1 MTDASEQ
8 CGALFVVGGAEDR
21 SGARLILRQF
31 AEAAGGPDARILVIA
46 TASTTPDEVM
56 TEYRGAFGDLAIG
69 QLDLAAPATRAEVDE
84 PSLLAR
90 LDEATGVYF
99 TGGDQMRLV
108 SILGGTDFSARLRQ
122 RYATG
127 LALGGTSAGAS
138 AMSAVMIG
146 RGRGKRTPRLS
157 SVRLAPGLG
166 VLPSV
171 IVDQHFRERDRLGR
185 LVTAVIQNPGLLG
198 FGIDEDTAFTLD
210 RDGEVNVLGKGTLT
224 IVDGRHIEGSN
235 IAEVRD
241 HEPLAFA
248 GVRLHTLAPGW
259 GFNINSRS
267 VRLSADTPAAPR
279 VAAQ

>member
-1 MTDASEQ
+1 M
-8 CGALFVVGGAEDR
+8 
-21 SGARLILRQF
+21 
-31 AEAAGGPDARILVIA
+31 
-46 TASTTPDEVM
+46 
-56 TEYRGAFGDLAIG
+56 
-69 QLDLAAPATRAEVDE
+69 
-84 PSLLAR
+84 
-90 LDEATGVYF
+90 
-99 TGGDQMRLV
+99 
-108 SILGGTDFSARLRQ
+108 
-122 RYATG
+122 
-127 LALGGTSAGAS
+127 
-138 AMSAVMIG
+138 
-146 RGRGKRTPRLS
+146 
-157 SVRLAPGLG
+157 
-166 VLPSV
+166 LPSV

-267 VRLSADTPAAPR
+267 VRLAADTPAAPS